1 MSEERGRHVSEA
13 HRPPT
18 ARLGSEALLTD
29 LYQLTML
36 QGYFDHGLDDTA
48 VFEFFVRRLPEERGF
63 LLAAGLD
70 QALEYLESLRFTDDD
85 LDYLRAS
92 GRFRSDFL
100 EHLAEMEFTGDVHAM
115 PEGTPFFANEP
126 ILRVTAPLPEAQLVE
141 TRLVNLL
148 SFQTLIAS
156 KAARCVLAAPGKQL
170 VDFGFR
176 RAHGAEAGLL
186 AARAS
191 YLAGFDGTAT
201 VQAEKEFGIPAFG
214 TMAHSFI
221 QAHDS
226 EIGAFEDFSRSFPES
241 SVLLIDTYDTLEGA
255 RNVTRLAPRLAAD
268 GITVQAVR
276 LDSGDMGQLSKD
288 VRVILDEGGCP
299 DVGIF
304 CSGSLD
310 EYEIANLLRGGAPI
324 DGFGVGT
331 RLDVSADAPSLDCVY
346 KIQEYAGVARRKRS
360 TGKATWP
367 GRKQVLRE
375 LDDAGRIRADV
386 IALEGEGAPGTPLL
400 ARVMSGGRRLEI
412 PALEEAR
419 AYARLQL
426 DTIPEPLRALDPTES
441 FEAEVSAGVRELAA
455 AVDRRFE

>member
-1 MSEERGRHVSEA
+1 VSEKRDRRPTEPR
-13 HRPPT
+13 RPPT

-36 QGYFDHGLDDTA
+36 QGYFDHGLKETA
-48 VFEFFVRRLPEERGF
+48 VFEFFVRRLPQARGF

-70 QALEYLESLRFTDDD
+70 QALEYLESLRFTEDD
-85 LDYLRAS
+85 LEYLSGS
-92 GRFRSDFL
+92 GRFRPDFV
-100 EHLAEMEFTGDVHAM
+100 EHLAEFEFTGDVHAM
-115 PEGTPFFANEP
+115 PEGTPFFADEP

-148 SFQTLIAS
+148 NFQTLVAS

-191 YLAGFDGTAT
+191 YLAGFTGTAT
-201 VQAEKEFGIPAFG
+201 VQAEKTFGVPAFG

-255 RNVTRLAPRLAAD
+255 RKVTRLAPRLAAE
-268 GITVQAVR
+268 GITVRAVR

-288 VRVILDEGGCP
+288 VRVILDQGGCP
-299 DVGIF
+299 DIGIF

-310 EYEIANLLRGGAPI
+310 EYEIVDLLRGGAPI

-367 GRKQVLRE
+367 GRKQVLRQ
-375 LDDAGRIRADV
+375 LDDDGRIAADA
-386 IALEGEGAPGTPLL
+386 IALEDEAASGIPLL
-400 ARVMSGGRRLEI
+400 SKVMSGGRRLEI
-412 PALEEAR
+412 PSLEDAREHAR
-419 AYARLQL
+419 AQL
-426 DTIPEPLRALDPTES
+426 DTIPEPLRELDPTES
-441 FEAEVSAGVRELAA
+441 FVAEVSAGVRELAA
-455 AVDRRFE
+455 EVDRRFE